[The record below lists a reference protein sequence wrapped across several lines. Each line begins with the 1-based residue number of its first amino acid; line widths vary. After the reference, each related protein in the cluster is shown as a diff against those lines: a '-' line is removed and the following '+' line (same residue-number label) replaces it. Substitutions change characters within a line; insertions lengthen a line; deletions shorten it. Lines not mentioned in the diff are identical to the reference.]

1 MTPDPTEP
9 TQPPPPVGP
18 LAVVGYTV
26 ARVLVFLLVGVVLS
40 LLGLHGLLL
49 VAVALVVSGLLSYV
63 VLRPQRD
70 AMARFV
76 TDRVERRRAGR
87 AGAGDDYDD
96 PPPPAQH

>member
-1 MTPDPTEP
+1 MTPDPSEP
-9 TQPPPPVGP
+9 TGPATPVGP

-26 ARVLVFLLVGVVLS
+26 ARVLLFLLVGVVLS

-49 VAVALVVSGLLSYV
+49 VAVALVISGLLSYV

-76 TDRVERRRAGR
+76 ADRVERRRSGR
-87 AGAGDDYDD
+87 AARDDEYDD
-96 PPPPAQH
+96 PPPAEH